1 MSEDLCSQLATRNSQ
16 LTTGMKIDPTTSTPN
31 PVRQKVQEFVSQ
43 AFIGTLLKQVRESP
57 FKSDLFSG
65 GQAGE
70 TYQSLYDQ
78 QVIGQVAPGIGGQLI
93 DALERQFT
101 SENGSAHRLQSNFVE
116 TELKKRAYES
126 AKPSETNHV
135 AFDRTA

>member
-1 MSEDLCSQLATRNSQ
+1 MNIQA
-16 LTTGMKIDPTTSTPN
+16 DPTHPIPSN

-101 SENGSAHRLQSNFVE
+101 SGSPAHRLQSNYVE